1 MVDEFQDLP
10 NVHVVRVGTPVTGQ
24 HTSSPS
30 LCTLPAA
37 SKLERDSRQ
46 TAASSPVRDERPSA
60 MGCSVG
66 AQYIK
71 LESEGHD
78 AEKQGAGQL
87 KEDDSA
93 SLEASEKV
101 KRCWYCLSWSLS
113 VYCFTIPKNTVS
125 QTIKTTSI
133 KTEPSWIDAIT
144 L

>member
-1 MVDEFQDLP
+1 MVDEFQGLP
-10 NVHVVRVGTPVTGQ
+10 NVHVVRVGTPVNGQ

-30 LCTLPAA
+30 LCSLPAA
-37 SKLERDSRQ
+37 SKPEPDSPQSCRAD

-60 MGCSVG
+60 MACSVG

-78 AEKQGAGQL
+78 VVKQGARQL

-101 KRCWYCLSWSLS
+101 KRCWYRFSWALS
-113 VYCFTIPKNTVS
+113 VCSFTVPKDTVCKLKLS
-125 QTIKTTSI
+125 
-133 KTEPSWIDAIT
+133 
-144 L
+144 LHRLML